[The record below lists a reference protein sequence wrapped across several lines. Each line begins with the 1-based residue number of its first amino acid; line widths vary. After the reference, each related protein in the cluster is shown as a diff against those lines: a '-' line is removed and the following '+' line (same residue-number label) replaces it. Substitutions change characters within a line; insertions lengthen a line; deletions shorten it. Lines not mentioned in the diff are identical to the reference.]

1 MTQYFFDVTDLR
13 AYLARHRQLSGIQ
26 RVSVMTIARARTE
39 LGAENVWFC
48 YHDRHRGHYRACR
61 SASQANLDLTRY
73 ETLCALL
80 KIHPSTRNLPGMEK
94 YAGRPLKRQYHIWLC
109 DLRSR
114 LGHERYFRKRGT
126 TLKSWREARRSSKN
140 RVSLTL
146 EQHNF
151 EDVARRNDQLI
162 LLDNAWQPTGLDKC
176 LQRAHTDLGVEV
188 TVLLHDMIP
197 LVVPHYTIDD
207 VCLRFH
213 DWLVR
218 STGFVTRYLA
228 NSENTGRDIRDFL
241 DHCGGTQPV
250 HVVPLARAPLGAPDP
265 SSNMESPDPASAYPA
280 FAQGRDMP
288 DDIRALT
295 KTEYVLIVGTMEVR
309 KNLWRVATVW
319 DRLRREKG
327 RELPKLVIAGRKGW
341 LNDDFENWMKATG
354 NLGGWIQFV
363 EGASDDILAY
373 LYRNCLFTI
382 TASFY
387 EGWGLPI
394 GESLA
399 YGKTAVV
406 SNTSSMPEVG
416 EDMVEYCDPHSLD
429 SIEAACL
436 KLIDNPVH
444 RRDMEA
450 RITSDRLRSWEDVAR
465 DMLVVV
471 KNEQP
476 G

>member
-1 MTQYFFDVTDLR
+1 
-13 AYLARHRQLSGIQ
+13 
-26 RVSVMTIARARTE
+26 
-39 LGAENVWFC
+39 
-48 YHDRHRGHYRACR
+48 
-61 SASQANLDLTRY
+61 
-73 ETLCALL
+73 
-80 KIHPSTRNLPGMEK
+80 
-94 YAGRPLKRQYHIWLC
+94 
-109 DLRSR
+109 
-114 LGHERYFRKRGT
+114 
-126 TLKSWREARRSSKN
+126 
-140 RVSLTL
+140 
-146 EQHNF
+146 
-151 EDVARRNDQLI
+151 
-162 LLDNAWQPTGLDKC
+162 
-176 LQRAHTDLGVEV
+176 
-188 TVLLHDMIP
+188 
-197 LVVPHYTIDD
+197 
-207 VCLRFH
+207 
-213 DWLVR
+213 
-218 STGFVTRYLA
+218 
-228 NSENTGRDIRDFL
+228 
-241 DHCGGTQPV
+241 
-250 HVVPLARAPLGAPDP
+250 
-265 SSNMESPDPASAYPA
+265 
-280 FAQGRDMP
+280 MP

-327 RELPKLVIAGRKGW
+327 RELPKLVITGRKGW

-444 RRDMEA
+444 RQDMEA

>member
-13 AYLARHRQLSGIQ
+13 TYLARHRQLSGIQ

-48 YHDRHRGHYRACR
+48 YHDRRRGRYRVCRTAYRAD
-61 SASQANLDLTRY
+61 LDLTRH

-80 KIHPSTRNLPGMEK
+80 NIHPSTRTLPGMGK
-94 YAGRPLKRQYHIWLC
+94 YAGRPLKRQYHIWVR
-109 DLRSR
+109 DMRSW
-114 LGHERYFRKRGT
+114 LGQEGFFRKHGT
-126 TLKSWREARRSSKN
+126 TLKSWREARRN
-140 RVSLTL
+140 LRNHDRLNVDW
-146 EQHNF
+146 HNF
-151 EDVARRNDQLI
+151 EDVACRDDQLI
-162 LLDNAWQPTGLDKC
+162 LLDNAWQPTGLDAC
-176 LQRAHTDLGVEV
+176 LERAHTDSGVEV

-197 LVVPHYTIDD
+197 LVVPQYTLDD
-207 VCLRFH
+207 VCRQFH

-250 HVVPLARAPLGAPDP
+250 HVVPLVRAPIVAPE
-265 SSNMESPDPASAYPA
+265 SSSDMGGHDLPSAYSA

-295 KTEYVLIVGTMEVR
+295 KTGYVLIVGTMEVR

-327 RELPKLVIAGRKGW
+327 RELPKLVIAGRRGW
-341 LNDDFENWMKATG
+341 LNDDFDAWMKATG
-354 NLGGWIQFV
+354 SLAGWVRIV

-406 SNTSSMPEVG
+406 SRTSSMPEVG

-436 KLIDNPVH
+436 RLIDNPEH
-444 RRDMEA
+444 RQDLEA
-450 RITSDRLRSWEDVAR
+450 RITPDRLRSWEEVAR
-465 DMLVVV
+465 DMLAVV
-471 KNEQP
+471 KNEQA
-476 G
+476 

>member
-13 AYLARHRQLSGIQ
+13 AYLGRHRQLSGIQ
-26 RVSVMTIARARTE
+26 RVSVMTIARARID
-39 LGAENVWFC
+39 LGTENVWFC
-48 YHDRHRGHYRACR
+48 YHDRHRGRYRACR
-61 SASQANLDLTRY
+61 STSRAELDLTRY

-80 KIHPSTRNLPGMEK
+80 NISPSTRDLPGMER
-94 YAGRPLKRQYHIWLC
+94 YAGRPLKRRYHIWLC

-114 LGHERYFRKRGT
+114 LGYEKYFRKRGT
-126 TLKSWREARRSSKN
+126 TLKSWREARSSLQN
-140 RVSLTL
+140 RESPNL

-151 EDVARRNDQLI
+151 DDVARRNDQLV
-162 LLDNAWQPTGLDKC
+162 LLDNAWQPTGLDTC
-176 LQRAHTDLGVEV
+176 LKRARTDLGVEV
-188 TVLLHDMIP
+188 SVLLHDMIP
-197 LVVPHYTIDD
+197 LVVPQYTIND

-241 DHCGGTQPV
+241 DHCGGEQPV
-250 HVVPLARAPLGAPDP
+250 HVVPLARAPLIAPELSSDTTDP
-265 SSNMESPDPASAYPA
+265 DLASTYSG
-280 FAQGRDMP
+280 FVQGRDMP

-295 KTEYVLIVGTMEVR
+295 KTEYVLIVGTMEIR

-319 DRLRREKG
+319 ERLRRERG

-341 LNDDFENWMKATG
+341 LNDDFDALMKASG
-354 NLGGWIQFV
+354 NLGGWVGIV
-363 EGASDDILAY
+363 EGASDEILEY
-373 LYRNCLFTI
+373 LYRNSLFTI

-436 KLIDNPVH
+436 RLIDDPGH
-444 RRDMEA
+444 RQEMEA
-450 RITSDRLRSWEDVAR
+450 RISADRLRSWEDVAR
-465 DMLVVV
+465 DMLAVV

>member
-1 MTQYFFDVTDLR
+1 MTQYFFDVTALR

-26 RVSVMTIARARTE
+26 RVSIMTIARARTE
-39 LGAENVWFC
+39 LGAETVWFC
-48 YHDRHRGHYRACR
+48 YHDRRRGRYRACR
-61 SASQANLDLTRY
+61 SNPQAKLDLTRH

-80 KIHPSTRNLPGMEK
+80 NVRSSTRNLPGMEN
-94 YAGRPLKRQYHIWLC
+94 YVGHPLKRQYNVWLR
-109 DLRSR
+109 DLRSW
-114 LGHERYFRKRGT
+114 LGQERYFRKKGT
-126 TLKSWREARRSSKN
+126 TLKSWREARSRLRN
-140 RVSLTL
+140 RDRLNVDLR
-146 EQHNF
+146 NF
-151 EDVARRNDQLI
+151 EDVARRNDQLV
-162 LLDNAWQPTGLDKC
+162 LLDNAWQPTGLDTC
-176 LQRAHTDLGVEV
+176 LQRAHTESGVEV

-197 LVVPHYTIDD
+197 LVVPQYTLDD

-228 NSENTGRDIRDFL
+228 NSENTGRDIRNFL

-250 HVVPLARAPLGAPDP
+250 HVVPLARAPLVARSRHRTWQARTLHLPTP
-265 SSNMESPDPASAYPA
+265 RSRR
-280 FAQGRDMP
+280 GREMP

-341 LNDDFENWMKATG
+341 LNDDFDALMKASG
-354 NLGGWIQFV
+354 NLGGWVGIV
-363 EGASDDILAY
+363 EGASDEILEY
-373 LYRNCLFTI
+373 LYRNSLFTI
-382 TASFY
+382 MASFY

-436 KLIDNPVH
+436 RLIDDPGH
-444 RRDMEA
+444 RQEMEA
-450 RITSDRLRSWEDVAR
+450 RISADRLRSWEDVAR
-465 DMLVVV
+465 DMLAVV
-471 KNEQP
+471 KNE
-476 G
+476 